1 MSMVIGKFEVVN
13 GVLEL
18 SDNIEFNN
26 TSLKFDLNSDYD
38 GSKDFMG
45 KILNH
50 TCFDWITFEEDIW
63 ESDIDP
69 DILDTFLTWTITKNK
84 HSWSDYNEVRPW
96 SNDQIYI

>member
-1 MSMVIGKFEVVN
+1 MVIGKFEVVN

-38 GSKDFMG
+38 GSKVYMG
-45 KILNH
+45 KVLEH
-50 TCFDWITFEEDIW
+50 TSFDWITFDEDIW

-69 DILDTFLTWTITKNK
+69 DMLDSFLTWTITKNK
-84 HSWSDYNEVRPW
+84 LSWSDYNEVRPW
-96 SNDQIYI
+96 ANDSI

>member
-1 MSMVIGKFEVVN
+1 MVIGKFSVVD

-38 GSKDFMG
+38 GSKKYME
-45 KILNH
+45 KVLEH
-50 TCFDWITFEEDIW
+50 TSFDWITFPASIW

-69 DILDTFLTWTITKNK
+69 NMLDSFITWTIQKNHK
-84 HSWSDYNEVRPW
+84 WVGV
-96 SNDQIYI
+96 